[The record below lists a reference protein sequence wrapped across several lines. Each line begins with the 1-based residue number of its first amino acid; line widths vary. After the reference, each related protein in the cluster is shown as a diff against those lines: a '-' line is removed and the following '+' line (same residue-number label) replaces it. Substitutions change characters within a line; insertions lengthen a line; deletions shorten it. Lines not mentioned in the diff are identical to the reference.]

1 MSSTGIPLMEAVI
14 LGIVQGATEFLPI
27 SSSAHLRVVPA
38 LMRLSDPSFS
48 DPGVAYSAV
57 IQLGSVLA
65 VLTYFF
71 GDLLAIATGS
81 LKAIKEKN
89 YSSQDLRMLGAI
101 IVGTIPV
108 CVLGLALKPILEAD
122 NSPLRALPVVGIAS
136 IVMGLLLLVAE
147 KIAKHSKS
155 IDQVAGKDGLLV
167 GLGQAMALIP
177 GCSRSGSTLTVALFM
192 GFKRDEAAR
201 FSFLLGI
208 PAIILSGLVELKHM
222 TEHGLE
228 GAAMSSL
235 IVGLIVST
243 IVSYAAIWW
252 MLRYLKNHS
261 TLVFVIY
268 RLVFGASILWLS
280 TSGMIH

>member
-1 MSSTGIPLMEAVI
+1 MSVTNIPINEAVI
-14 LGIVQGATEFLPI
+14 LGIVQGLTEFLPI
-27 SSSAHLRVVPA
+27 SSSGHLRVVPS
-38 LMRLSDPSFS
+38 LLRLVDPSFN

-71 GDLLAIATGS
+71 KDLLQIATGS
-81 LKAIKEKN
+81 LKAMQEKN
-89 YSSQDLRMLGAI
+89 YANHDLRMLGAI
-101 IVGTIPV
+101 IVGTIPI
-108 CVLGLALKPILEAD
+108 CVLGLIAKPMLEQD
-122 NSPLRALPVVGIAS
+122 DSPLRSIVVVGTAS

-147 KIAKHSKS
+147 KIARHVRGIS
-155 IDQVAGKDGLLV
+155 DVAGKDGFLV

-177 GCSRSGSTLTVALFM
+177 GCSRSGSTLTMALFL

-208 PAIILSGLVELKHM
+208 PAIILSGLLELKHM

-235 IVGLIVST
+235 LIGLVVST
-243 IVSYAAIWW
+243 VASYAAIAW
-252 MLRYLKNHS
+252 MLKYLKTHS

-268 RLVFGASILWLS
+268 RILFGSAIIWLAS
-280 TSGMIH
+280 SGIIH